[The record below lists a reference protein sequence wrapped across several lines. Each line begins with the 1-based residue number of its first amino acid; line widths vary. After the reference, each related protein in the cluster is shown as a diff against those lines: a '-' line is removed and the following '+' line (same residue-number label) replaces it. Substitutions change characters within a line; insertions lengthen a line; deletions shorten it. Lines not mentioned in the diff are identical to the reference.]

1 MWPVT
6 GLWCPVSSAASVLLD
21 QRLIL
26 LVTDWPSLLLER
38 YHATIHLTIVE
49 SPPLRHRGLAAK
61 LAFNSAEGAPGTATT
76 RAAITMSRWTSAE
89 SRAGTSATR
98 GRAGSSRLFPEFA
111 RSGKGQ
117 SEAVQPD
124 SGSLM
129 ALLFES

>member
-76 RAAITMSRWTSAE
+76 RAAITMSRWTSARIPSGDFCDARP
-89 SRAGTSATR
+89 SRKQPAF
-98 GRAGSSRLFPEFA
+98 SRICTIW
-111 RSGKGQ
+111 
-117 SEAVQPD
+117 
-124 SGSLM
+124 
-129 ALLFES
+129 